1 MIKLCDILLRIKKGI
16 ILIYDYETGEV
27 LKRMQGNDTDS
38 INELYKTAEVVRLEA
53 VNDTIRIGI
62 IL

>member
-1 MIKLCDILLRIKKGI
+1 MIKLYDILLRIKKGI

-27 LKRMQGNDTDS
+27 LKRMQWDDIDN